1 MECAMSDDFTSKDET
16 LGRAVS
22 QIAHEIEQRLK
33 EETGGEQVGLFLV
46 AVRPGSDFCAFA
58 VTSPDMA
65 EPVRWVLD
73 RMAEMEMPTHRH

>member
-1 MECAMSDDFTSKDET
+1 MRDDFTPKDEA

-22 QIAHEIEQRLK
+22 QIVHETEQRLK
-33 EETGGEQVGLFLV
+33 EVTGGEQVGLFLV

-65 EPVRWVLD
+65 EPVHWVLD
-73 RMAEMEMPTHRH
+73 RMSERPTHRH